1 MMNNLSKIVTLMACA
16 SLSAEVFAF
25 ADEEAHRLYAEH
37 YIHTLPSVQE
47 CGEYLFVIVEGDV
60 PKDRHGDAT
69 REIME
74 AQLAALDNYVG
85 SGTFGYVS
93 PFSAR
98 LTERLRPK
106 GGFEISSCPVV
117 TVEENVGEKRFREAS
132 AFAAGPIK
140 AERERLLQKKPSRRS
155 VGAWA
160 EDLSALLDKCSSD
173 EMRGRMMSEAGLFL
187 PLLFGPEHSMR
198 CVDVAVD
205 GAAVEKL
212 FYEWS
217 GKAKTQGDC
226 ESALCVLPTFS
237 AAHRRLAE
245 MAREQGNLVPAADE
259 WIKAGVAG
267 EVDEVALKSVL
278 GDLAKASGSDV
289 WREFAELRQS
299 CLCVDLLSVGGSSD
313 SGNCVRRS
321 FGRVKFADKADSD
334 SEQLF
339 LSAKKLF
346 ASGRNLTQ
354 IIRDLELSLARN
366 PGSTAAWRLYGDALR
381 TDKRWVAAI
390 LAYHEVLSVDV
401 SDVDAIYG
409 VARCYEAMGLRK
421 LAGAAAWWGIV
432 ASTEGLLR
440 DEFAGMLKRV
450 YPDAF
455 L

>member
-1 MMNNLSKIVTLMACA
+1 MNNLFKIVALMACA
-16 SLSAEVFAF
+16 FLSAEGFAF
-25 ADEEAHRLYAEH
+25 TDEEAHRLYKER
-37 YIHTLPSVQE
+37 YLRTPPSVQE

-74 AQLAALDNYVG
+74 AQLAALEKYVG

-106 GGFEISSCPVV
+106 GGFEISSCQVV
-117 TVEENVGEKRFREAS
+117 TVEENVGEKRFREVS
-132 AFAAGPIK
+132 AFSAGPIK
-140 AERERLLQKKPSRRS
+140 AERERLLQMKPSRRS

-160 EDLSALLDKCSSD
+160 KDLSVLLEKCSSD
-173 EMRGRMMSEAGLFL
+173 EMRSRMMSEAGMFL
-187 PLLFGPEHSMR
+187 PLLFGQEHSMQ

-212 FYEWS
+212 FYEWD

-226 ESALCVLPTFS
+226 ESALRVLPTFS

-245 MAREQGNLVPAADE
+245 MARVKGNLVSVVDE
-259 WIKAGVAG
+259 LIKTGVAG

-278 GDLAKASGSDV
+278 NDLATASGSDV
-289 WREFAELRQS
+289 WREFAALRQS
-299 CLCVDLLSVGGSSD
+299 CIGADLLCVGGCPD
-313 SGNCVRRS
+313 IGNCVRRS
-321 FGRVKFADKADSD
+321 LGRAKFDDKANSE

-339 LSAKKLF
+339 QSAKELF
-346 ASGRNLTQ
+346 ASGQNLPQ
-354 IIRDLELSLARN
+354 IIRDLESSLARN
-366 PGSTAAWRLYGDALR
+366 PGSIAAWRLYGDALR
-381 TDKRWVAAI
+381 TAKRWSAAA
-390 LAYHEVLSVDV
+390 LAYHVALSIDVGDIEV
-401 SDVDAIYG
+401 IYG
-409 VARCYEAMGLRK
+409 VARCYEAMGLK
-421 LAGAAAWWGIV
+421 NMAGAASWWGIV
-432 ASTEGLLR
+432 ASTDGSLR
-440 DEFAGMLKRV
+440 DEFAGMLKRI

>member
-1 MMNNLSKIVTLMACA
+1 MNNLSKTVALIACA
-16 SLSAEVFAF
+16 SLSAEAFAF
-25 ADEEAHRLYAEH
+25 AAEEAHRLYAEH
-37 YIHTLPSVQE
+37 YIHTPPSVQE

-74 AQLAALDNYVG
+74 AQLAALENYVG

-106 GGFEISSCPVV
+106 GSFEISSCQVV

-132 AFAAGPIK
+132 AFAAGLIK

-160 EDLSALLDKCSSD
+160 KDLSALLEKCPSD

-187 PLLFGPEHSMR
+187 PLLFGPEHSMQ

-205 GAAVEKL
+205 GVAVEKL
-212 FYEWS
+212 FYEWN
-217 GKAKTQGDC
+217 GKAKTQGEC
-226 ESALCVLPTFS
+226 ESALRVLPTFS

-245 MAREQGNLVPAADE
+245 MARMKGNLVPVVDE
-259 WIKAGVAG
+259 LIKTGVAG
-267 EVDEVALKSVL
+267 EVDEVVLKSVL
-278 GDLAKASGSDV
+278 GDLATASGSDV

-299 CLCVDLLSVGGSSD
+299 CLSADLLSVADRSD
-313 SGNCVRRS
+313 IGNCVRRS
-321 FGRVKFADKADSD
+321 LGRVKFDGNTDSE

-339 LSAKKLF
+339 KSAKELF
-346 ASGRNLTQ
+346 VSGRSLPQVIRNL
-354 IIRDLELSLARN
+354 EFSLARN
-366 PGSTAAWRLYGDALR
+366 PGLSVAWRLYGDALR

-390 LAYHEVLSVDV
+390 LAYHEVLSIDV
-401 SDVDAIYG
+401 GDIEAIYG
-409 VARCYEAMGLRK
+409 VTRCYEAMGLKK
-421 LAGAAAWWGIV
+421 LAAAATWWGIV
-432 ASTEGLLR
+432 ASTDGSFR

>member
-1 MMNNLSKIVTLMACA
+1 MNNLSKTVALIACA
-16 SLSAEVFAF
+16 SLSAEAFAF
-25 ADEEAHRLYAEH
+25 AAEEAHRLYAEH
-37 YIHTLPSVQE
+37 YIHTPPSVQE
-47 CGEYLFVIVEGDV
+47 CGEYLFVIVEGAV

-74 AQLAALDNYVG
+74 AQLAALENYVG

-106 GGFEISSCPVV
+106 GSFEISSSPVV

-160 EDLSALLDKCSSD
+160 KDLSALLEKCPSD

-187 PLLFGPEHSMR
+187 PLLFGPEHSMQ

-205 GAAVEKL
+205 GVAVEKL
-212 FYEWS
+212 FYEWN
-217 GKAKTQGDC
+217 GKAKTQGEC
-226 ESALCVLPTFS
+226 ESALRVLPTFS

-245 MAREQGNLVPAADE
+245 MARMKGNLVSVVDE
-259 WIKAGVAG
+259 LIKTGVAG
-267 EVDEVALKSVL
+267 EVDEVVLKSVL
-278 GDLAKASGSDV
+278 GDLATASGSDV

-299 CLCVDLLSVGGSSD
+299 CLSADLLRVADRSD
-313 SGNCVRRS
+313 IGNCVRRS
-321 FGRVKFADKADSD
+321 LGRVKFDGKTDSE

-339 LSAKKLF
+339 KSAKELF
-346 ASGRNLTQ
+346 VSGRSLPQ

-366 PGSTAAWRLYGDALR
+366 PGSIAAWRLYGDALR

-390 LAYHEVLSVDV
+390 LAYHEVLSIDV
-401 SDVDAIYG
+401 GDIEAIYG
-409 VARCYEAMGLRK
+409 VTRCYEAMGLKK
-421 LAGAAAWWGIV
+421 LAAAATWWGIV
-432 ASTEGLLR
+432 ASTDGSFR